1 LPRRP
6 SAAARSLEPGEAA
19 PLFAA
24 LGDETR
30 LRLVT
35 SLCKGGPTSIARLTE
50 GTDVTRQAITKHLRV
65 MEGAGL
71 VRASWHGRESVWEL
85 EPERLEDA
93 RRCLD
98 VISKQWD
105 AALGRLKKLVEG

>member
-6 SAAARSLEPGEAA
+6 SAAARPLGPAEAA

-30 LRLVT
+30 LRLV
-35 SLCKGGPTSIARLTE
+35 SNLCKSGPTSIARLTE

-65 MEGAGL
+65 MKGAGL
-71 VRASWHGRESVWEL
+71 VRASWQGRESLWEL

-93 RRCLD
+93 RRWLD